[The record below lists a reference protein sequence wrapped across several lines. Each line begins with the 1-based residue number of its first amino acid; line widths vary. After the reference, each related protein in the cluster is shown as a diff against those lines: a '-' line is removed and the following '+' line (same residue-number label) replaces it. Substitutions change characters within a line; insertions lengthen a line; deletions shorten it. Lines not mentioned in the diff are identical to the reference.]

1 MGLKGACVLGRLAG
15 NPVEGDEV
23 EPVVVDDVVPSL
35 GLRGL
40 SGFKGPEEFPE
51 LPDELPELPPLAVL
65 HILTKESNAC
75 QDFLSL

>member
-1 MGLKGACVLGRLAG
+1 LGLKGACVLGRLAG

-35 GLRGL
+35 GLSGL

-51 LPDELPELPPLAVL
+51 LPDELPDELLEL
-65 HILTKESNAC
+65 NDII
-75 QDFLSL
+75 SLIASLGCFTYFD